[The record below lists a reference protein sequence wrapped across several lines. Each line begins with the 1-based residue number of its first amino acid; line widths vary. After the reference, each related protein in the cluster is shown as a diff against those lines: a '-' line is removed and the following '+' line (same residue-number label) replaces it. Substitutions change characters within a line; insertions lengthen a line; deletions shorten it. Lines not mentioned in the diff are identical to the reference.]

1 EFYNT
6 LETTN
11 SFDELLTKIKTKTY
25 GIVLVDENVK
35 DFNYEELARVVDKIR
50 RSQKVDTRVLMFGT
64 QERSEFPFVKV
75 LAKNITKAE
84 LSATVREQ
92 IDSMGTSYA
101 KSSYEFIKF
110 NT

>member
-1 EFYNT
+1 M
-6 LETTN
+6 L
-11 SFDELLTKIKTKTY
+11 I
-25 GIVLVDENVK
+25 
-35 DFNYEELARVVDKIR
+35 
-50 RSQKVDTRVLMFGT
+50 FGA

-110 NT
+110 NA